1 MPSLPFYVRISHHHR
16 AKALGPALCL
26 SFPKPGSPTSALAR
40 WGGREIRCCLRPL
53 QPTMIP
59 LRTHSGEAMR
69 LGKLALISSSLLIT
83 LSPSSP
89 NVAQAAQTT
98 PTSGAPPA
106 PASID
111 VPDIQT
117 LHVTAREVVVDV
129 MVTDAQGNSVNGLQQ
144 SDFSIEE
151 NGHPQTIRS
160 FREYTP
166 ATQPPEPPFVR
177 LPPGVYTNTHRS

>member
-1 MPSLPFYVRISHHHR
+1 MPSLPFYVRISHHPR

-26 SFPKPGSPTSALAR
+26 SFPKPGPPTSALAR
-40 WGGREIRCCLRPL
+40 WGGKEIRCRLRPL

-83 LSPSSP
+83 LSTSIP
-89 NVAQAAQTT
+89 NVAQAAQNT
-98 PTSGAPPA
+98 PPSGPPPA

-111 VPDIQT
+111 VPDTPIQT
-117 LHVTAREVVVDV
+117 LHVTSREVVVDV

-151 NGHPQTIRS
+151 NGHPQPIRS

-166 ATQPPEPPFVR
+166 PP
-177 LPPGVYTNTHRS
+177 H